1 VLPLIGLIPL
11 LPLLGFVVCG
21 LFGRRL
27 PKSVVAAVAC
37 GSVLAA
43 FVVSLGAVI
52 QLRSESGESPRVE
65 SGGRVRIDGQTRSY
79 EIDYWTWL
87 PTVPL
92 EQEHPLADPIAED
105 TGQGGGGEKAGEGRY
120 TETRLPDTWAPA
132 PKTHPRF
139 RVDFGFRL
147 DPLSA
152 VMILVVTGVGFLIHV
167 YSIGYMGHDPGFARY
182 FAYLNLFTAMML
194 TLVLGSSFLV
204 MFVGWEGVGL
214 CSYLLIGF
222 WFSDE
227 EKAQAGRKAFITNRI
242 GDFAFIVAML
252 AIVYLFGT
260 LDIAS
265 VMAVAPG
272 APAAALTL
280 IALAL
285 FFGACGKSAQ
295 IPLYVWLPDAMAGP
309 TPVSALIHAATMV
322 TAGVYMVARCSA
334 LFVAAPGAL
343 TVVAVT
349 GATTALFAASIGLV
363 QNDIKKVLAYSTVSQ
378 LGYMFLGAGV
388 GAFTGSIFH
397 LVTHAFFKALL
408 FLGAGSVI
416 HAMSGEQD
424 MRRMGGLKEK
434 LPWTYWT
441 MLVGALAIAGI
452 PPFAGFFSK
461 DEMLWKA
468 WEGAHPVL
476 WVMGGAAS
484 AMTAFYMFR
493 LIFMTFHGS
502 FRGTEEQRH
511 HLHESPLSMTVP
523 LAILAVLSTVGGFID
538 VPGALGGS
546 HRLDSWLGPAVAT
559 AASAH
564 GAAAGEVA
572 LAEGAAHGTGGA
584 AIEYLFMVVAVAI
597 AVAGILAA
605 YAFYSRKSE
614 RPARA
619 ASASGL
625 LYPLLLNKYWVDELY
640 DATVLRAYYGASE
653 FFSTF
658 DKWVVDGLVNAVAGF
673 TELVGQALRLFQT
686 GFVRNY
692 ALWIFVGAVLVMWM
706 LGR

>member
-1 VLPLIGLIPL
+1 MLPLIGLIPL
-11 LPLLGFVVCG
+11 LPLAGFLVCG
-21 LFGRRL
+21 LFGKRL
-27 PKSVVAAVAC
+27 PKGAVATVAC
-37 GSVLAA
+37 GSVLLA
-43 FVVSLGAVI
+43 FLLSLGAVL
-52 QLRSESGESPRVE
+52 QLRAASGEAARTE
-65 SGGRVRIDGQTRSY
+65 SDGRIRIDGQARSY
-79 EIDYWTWL
+79 AIDYWTWL
-87 PTVPL
+87 PPVA
-92 EQEHPLADPIAED
+92 LAKES
-105 TGQGGGGEKAGEGRY
+105 GGGSTDAFRGGEIHSSAAPVDGEGSGTPRA
-120 TETRLPDTWAPA
+120 ESWAPLGKR
-132 PKTHPRF
+132 PPF

-152 VMILVVTGVGFLIHV
+152 ILILVITGVGFLIHV
-167 YSIGYMGHDPGFARY
+167 YSIGYMAHDAGFARY

-222 WFSDE
+222 WYSDE

-242 GDFAFIVAML
+242 GDFAFIMALL

-295 IPLYVWLPDAMAGP
+295 IPLFVWLPDAMAGP

-322 TAGVYMVARCSA
+322 TAGVYMVSRCSA

-349 GATTALFAASIGLV
+349 GAVTALFAASIGLV

-424 MRRMGGLKEK
+424 MRQMGGLKDK

-441 MLVGALAIAGI
+441 MVVGALAIAGI
-452 PPFAGFFSK
+452 PPLAGFFSK

-468 WEGAHPVL
+468 WEGTHPIL
-476 WVMGGAAS
+476 WLMGGAAS

-493 LIFMTFHGS
+493 LILMTFHGT
-502 FRGTEEQRH
+502 FRGTSEQQH
-511 HLHESPLSMTVP
+511 HLHESPRSMTVP
-523 LAILAVLSTVGGFID
+523 LAILAVLSAVGGFMD

-546 HRLDSWLGPAVAT
+546 HRLDQWLAPSVA
-559 AASAH
+559 AGSAH
-564 GAAAGEVA
+564 GAAEGAA
-572 LAEGAAHGTGGA
+572 SIAEGAASHGA
-584 AIEYLFMVVAVAI
+584 DPMEYVFMAI
-597 AVAGILAA
+597 AVAISCLGIAA
-605 YAFYSRKSE
+605 AFAFYYRRSE

-619 ASASGL
+619 AAASGPI
-625 LYPLLLNKYWVDELY
+625 YPLLLHKYWVDELY
-640 DATVLRAYYGASE
+640 DATVLRAYYRTSA
-653 FFSTF
+653 FFATF
-658 DKWVVDGLVNAVAGF
+658 DTWVVDGLVNAVAGF

-686 GFVRNY
+686 GFARNY
-692 ALWIFVGAVLVMWM
+692 ALWIFIGAVLVVWM